1 MAQVLTDDGTVW
13 PEDQSTA
20 PAQSNSPAP
29 ASDPYNGYWLPRILG
44 NLWASAKDVA
54 NIPNDLYSGKLDLND
69 PNQAVANAGR
79 LFNAAGTVSMAG
91 APFAPAASAG
101 EDILMAG
108 MRRPTAAQI
117 AAVQARAA
125 DLRRGAWPQT
135 DTSTMFSPE
144 SFGTTTKTIPQ
155 NSVRDA
161 IPAPSEDYPLSS
173 PRTNQVSENSDA
185 ISSAIAERLYPWVRA
200 QDPRLQFYDTGPI
213 YDTLT
218 KQGIDPATI
227 MPEWAGQVAAT
238 SPRTQTPTN
247 LRNAS
252 YLLYRRGQG
261 DPFTEAQFERFGNPP
276 GYAFMGKQLGS
287 AERFGAGEQN
297 PLTAPKQFTFD
308 QNVQGNLASP
318 TIDTH
323 NIRGSIY
330 QYDQL
335 NPGALHP
342 DWFTSPE
349 AYAQY
354 RANGGFPAGGQ
365 IPRSWIDDSLANVT
379 RGGVKK
385 QIEYGPMTTPWYDAA
400 EKLGIQPAQAQAG
413 GWFNYGDVTG
423 LRSPVRS
430 LTQLF
435 GDQIYDT
442 ARTLGVPPERV
453 LDWWSKKLTPLTQ
466 NDQAQP
472 QQTQIG

>member
-1 MAQVLTDDGTVW
+1 MAQVLTDDNTVW
-13 PEDQSTA
+13 PEDQTPPPNSP
-20 PAQSNSPAP
+20 PAQGFQWSPL
-29 ASDPYNGYWLPRILG
+29 SLPGILG
-44 NLWASAKDVA
+44 NLWNTAKSGATVTGDVLTGKQDMGDPSFSQRMGDMASTALMLPSLA
-54 NIPNDLYSGKLDLND
+54 SPEAGAL
-69 PNQAVANAGR
+69 NAG
-79 LFNAAGTVSMAG
+79 V
-91 APFAPAASAG
+91 
-101 EDILMAG
+101 
-108 MRRPTAAQI
+108 RRPTAAQV
-117 AAVQARAA
+117 AAIQSRAA

-135 DTSTMFSPE
+135 DTTTMFSPE
-144 SFGTTTKTIPQ
+144 DFGATTTTIPQ
-155 NSVRDA
+155 NSVRDV

-173 PRTNQVSENSDA
+173 PRTNQISENSDA
-185 ISSAIAERLYPWVRA
+185 ISSAIAERLYPWVRN
-200 QDPRLQFYDTGPI
+200 QDSRLQFYDTGPI
-213 YDTLT
+213 YDTLI

-276 GYAFMGKQLGS
+276 GYAFMGKQLAS

-354 RANGGFPAGGQ
+354 RANGGFPAGGL

-400 EKLGIQPAQAQAG
+400 QKLGIAPAQAQAG

-435 GDQIYDT
+435 GDQIYDS
-442 ARTLGVPPERV
+442 ARAAGVSPERV
-453 LDWWSKKLTPLTQ
+453 LDWWSKKLSPLSQ